1 MKAGDKAVLS
11 CETDSLPEPAVT
23 WYKDRRPLAPAQRAR
38 TLQGGQRLEIL
49 DTQVSNPVA
58 WAAMQCH
65 LLVLVGG
72 GGGAAAASACKTPS
86 RGGEGQPRG
95 LDSGKGTGLGTDPQ
109 NALGWTPPPPP
120 ASVSGDLEASPGR
133 LVLTPWE

>member
-72 GGGAAAASACKTPS
+72 GGVLPP
-86 RGGEGQPRG
+86 PRPARPQAEEV
-95 LDSGKGTGLGTDPQ
+95 KGSLG
-109 NALGWTPPPPP
+109 GWTVGRARGSALTHRTPLGGPLPLHLPQC
-120 ASVSGDLEASPGR
+120 PGI
-133 LVLTPWE
+133 